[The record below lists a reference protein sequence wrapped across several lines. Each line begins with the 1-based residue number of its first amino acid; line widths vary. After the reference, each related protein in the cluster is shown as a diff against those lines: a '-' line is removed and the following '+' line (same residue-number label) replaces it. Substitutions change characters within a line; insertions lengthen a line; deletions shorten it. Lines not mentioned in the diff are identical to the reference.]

1 MAIARFV
8 MVACSG
14 EHLSVRR
21 SLSFFEALKWI
32 FSRKSAAYEFVDGD
46 FTNGERL
53 ESDAAGGCYKW
64 PERKREEKS
73 GESEGLDMVRL
84 ADIPEYERNH
94 LMSKLLP
101 PMGALPW
108 VVNTKPPLKTHCDRD
123 NGGS

>member
-1 MAIARFV
+1 M
-8 MVACSG
+8 
-14 EHLSVRR
+14 RR
-21 SLSFFEALKWI
+21 SKWI

-108 VVNTKPPLKTHCDRD
+108 VVNTKPLLKNALR
-123 NGGS
+123 S